1 VFGYYVV
8 SSPTGLGF
16 LGSLMLALCGSYDWL
31 FLFGFLEETE
41 KYSTHVFGM
50 SYYGTEALY
59 DVAGGLAGT
68 DV

>member
-1 VFGYYVV
+1 
-8 SSPTGLGF
+8 
-16 LGSLMLALCGSYDWL
+16 MLALCGSYDWL